1 MVVPSIFCCL
11 LACRC
16 MQAPNTQNT
25 FKKKSFVC
33 TCCILSAHA
42 LKEPQPHFSV
52 EELSFSVCIHHCAA
66 VLLCP
71 PKEVGD
77 HIPHRPVGDHLVHL
91 VPTGSQGV
99 SEVVPHA
106 KQLAKGHSAR
116 RLGDAKV
123 IHPKHA
129 HAWMDRQ
136 TRTCTHRHTLPI
148 NHRFLTSSEPFGLS
162 LGCV

>member
-1 MVVPSIFCCL
+1 MYVDVGK
-11 LACRC
+11 
-16 MQAPNTQNT
+16 QAPDTRDT
-25 FKKKSFVC
+25 LEKSFVC

-52 EELSFSVCIHHCAA
+52 EELSFSVCVHHCTA

-71 PKEVGD
+71 PKKIGD

-91 VPTGSQGV
+91 VPAGSQGV

-106 KQLAKGHSAR
+106 EELAKGHTTR

-123 IHPKHA
+123 IHPKH
-129 HAWMDRQ
+129 
-136 TRTCTHRHTLPI
+136 TRGWTDKHTHVHTDKHTHTHCLLI
-148 NHRFLTSSEPFGLS
+148 TDFLHHLS
-162 LGCV
+162 HLD